1 MARNLLSKLGGE
13 KVRWLD
19 QAKNIELEFKKF
31 PLDSLLS
38 AAFVVYLADACEN
51 VREKTK
57 NDWKQLI
64 KNIKFDFL
72 NFMTTESKILKW
84 KSMGLPGDSLTLENS
99 VIIFN
104 SYKTPLLIDPN
115 T

>member
-1 MARNLLSKLGGE
+1 MEQTKS
-13 KVRWLD
+13 
-19 QAKNIELEFKKF
+19 IELEFKKF

-38 AAFVVYLADACEN
+38 AAFVVYLADADEN
-51 VREKTK
+51 LREKNK

-64 KNIKFDFL
+64 KNAKFDLL

-99 VIIFN
+99 VIIAN
-104 SYKTPLLIDPN
+104 SFKTSLLIDPN

>member
-1 MARNLLSKLGGE
+1 MEQTKC
-13 KVRWLD
+13 
-19 QAKNIELEFKKF
+19 IELEFKKF

-38 AAFVVYLADACEN
+38 AAFVVYLADADEN
-51 VREKTK
+51 LREKNK

-64 KNIKFDFL
+64 KNAKFDLL

-99 VIIFN
+99 VIIAN
-104 SYKTPLLIDPN
+104 SFKTSLLIDPN